1 MANTP
6 DITFVCCVESG
17 SLESQ
22 TIRMVESLR
31 RYGGKFSTAP
41 VIAVTPWFGPPL
53 SKSTLQVFDNLKVTY
68 LRPQIKQQFQIR
80 NVYLAQTEV

>member
-1 MANTP
+1 MTKIS

-31 RYGGKFSTAP
+31 RYGGKFANAP
-41 VIAVTPWFGPPL
+41 VIAVTPRFGAPL
-53 SKSTLQVFDNLKVTY
+53 SKATLQVLKN
-68 LRPQIKQQFQIR
+68 F
-80 NVYLAQTEV
+80 